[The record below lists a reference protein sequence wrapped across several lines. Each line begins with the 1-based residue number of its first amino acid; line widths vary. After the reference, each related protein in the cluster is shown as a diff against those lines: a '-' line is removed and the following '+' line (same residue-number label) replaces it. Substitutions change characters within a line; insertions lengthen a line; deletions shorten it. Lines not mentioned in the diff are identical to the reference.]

1 MGDVDELPFA
11 LATSVGPVP
20 VATARGA
27 AEFALATQPLLPT
40 VPTLAQHGASLLVQ
54 ALEGVTGVRVVPPGL
69 VELDGATI
77 DASDAHTAP
86 LAGAAH
92 EPLHAT
98 LELARDADDLLG
110 VRVPLLGPVTVAL
123 ALRSA
128 GVPTDRAT
136 DLATEL
142 VTVRAAAALDDA
154 LAAVPDGVVMV
165 MLNEP
170 GLIGA
175 MHPTFPLGPAEVRAV
190 LDPVVDALDRS
201 AQRHRL
207 LIGVHVPGRT
217 DWATIIGSGV
227 SVISTPADGGMLG
240 WAELLAD
247 YLDRGGRVA
256 WGAVPVDQPL
266 GTGEELL
273 WRRLTATWCELVGE
287 GVDPLLVRTRS
298 FIGPADG
305 LAHFGLTQAE
315 RVLGLVDSLSTRS
328 RRQAV
333 GARLTL
339 GA

>member
-1 MGDVDELPFA
+1 MGDVDQLPFA
-11 LATSVGPVP
+11 LATAVGPVP
-20 VATARGA
+20 ASTPLAA
-27 AEFALATQPLLPT
+27 AEFACSIQPLFPT
-40 VPTLAQHGASLLVQ
+40 VPTLPHHAASPLAQ
-54 ALEGVTGVRVVPPGL
+54 ALEGVTGLRLAPPGL
-69 VELDGATI
+69 VELDGGAL
-77 DASDAHTAP
+77 DAEAAFAAP
-86 LAGAAH
+86 LAGTAH
-92 EPLHAT
+92 EALHTT
-98 LELARDADDLLG
+98 LGLVRGADDLLG
-110 VRVPLLGPVTVAL
+110 LRVPVLGPITVGL

-128 GVPTDRAT
+128 GVPTDCAV
-136 DLATEL
+136 EL
-142 VTVRAAAALDDA
+142 STQLVAARAAAALDAA
-154 LAAVPDGVVMV
+154 LASVPEGVVMV

-175 MHPTFPLGPAEVRAV
+175 MHPTFPLSPGEVRAV

-201 AQRHRL
+201 TERHRL

-247 YLDRGGRVA
+247 YLERGGRVA

-298 FIGPADG
+298 FISPADG